1 MTQKGQRLISF
12 LWQERIEASGLME
25 LLGFAQQLK
34 DSGLFDENELA
45 PIRSELK
52 EISVLL
58 AKNLITHLS
67 EDVPDMRPPVQVRER
82 REKEFSK
89 VRGRLKRFGKTLG
102 NIG

>member
-1 MTQKGQRLISF
+1 MTQGGQRPISY
-12 LWQERIEASGLME
+12 LWQERIEASGLQE
-25 LLGFAQQLK
+25 FLGFAQQLK

-52 EISVLL
+52 EIAVML

-67 EDVPDMRPPVQVRER
+67 EDVPDMRPPVKVRER
-82 REKEFSK
+82 REKEFSE
-89 VRGRLKRFGKTLG
+89 VRRRMSRLGKTLG